1 MQTLKEWQAL
11 KEWAMVV
18 KALEEGEQY
27 VLFRKGGILD
37 PGFSVESSEL
47 LLFPTFEHQT
57 KEYLKENYKNKFDE
71 LLSRRN
77 TNKVTITL
85 AAKVMAVH
93 EISDKE
99 KLHGLKDYHVYNDD
113 FINYRMQWNQD
124 KPMSVLFVRT
134 YNLDNPLTI
143 DILPEYSGC
152 RSWIKINAS
161 TSLGKPVLNDKEFY
175 ELKQL
180 FEELI
185 S

>member
-1 MQTLKEWQAL
+1 M
-11 KEWAMVV
+11 
-18 KALEEGEQY
+18 
-27 VLFRKGGILD
+27 
-37 PGFSVESSEL
+37 
-47 LLFPTFEHQT
+47 FPTFEHQT

-85 AAKVMAVH
+85 AAKVITVH

-99 KLHGLKDYHVYNDD
+99 KLHRLKDYHVYNDD

-134 YNLDNPLTI
+134 YNLDKPRTI
-143 DILPEYSGC
+143 ATLPEYSGC
-152 RSWIKINAS
+152 RSWIKINIS

-180 FEELI
+180 LEELI